1 MSILDTFNEMSTV
14 KKIASI
20 VVVCCVFLL
29 IFAVLGG
36 GGSPDKNTSDG
47 QIVTVA
53 GNEFVLPADAT
64 ILKEQDDLVNF
75 EVTGGMKGLLGVI
88 YDEKDLGG
96 YINNG
101 DGYYVEKIEDVSIE
115 PNSYCFIDTLMDNR
129 GYFIL
134 FQKNNQQYV
143 FEMYTDGA
151 TETGGTLSLEDE
163 KTEMMAKEVYEFYGK
178 NSGLEPL

>member
-1 MSILDTFNEMSTV
+1 MGILDILNRLDSTQ
-14 KKIASI
+14 KISLAIAS
-20 VVVCCVFLL
+20 CCVLVIIL
-29 IFAVLGG
+29 AMIGG